1 VCECMSV
8 YERTSVCACV
18 ALRACAYMRAIVC
31 EVSDE
36 ELGHCKPCISLMP
49 CSACCLQPFN
59 M

>member
-1 VCECMSV
+1 MSV
-8 YERTSVCACV
+8 RVCAHVWHCMCV
-18 ALRACAYMRAIVC
+18 CICERACAYMRAIVC
-31 EVSDE
+31 EVSVE